1 MPTSRSASSAR
12 SGHSRILGAIDVG
25 TNAVR
30 LELARPMPDGSF
42 DLVHSERDPV
52 RPGEGVFKT
61 GRIPREVEARLLSTL
76 RRYAALA
83 RRHRARVRAVAT
95 SAIREAK
102 NGPDVVA
109 RVRKA
114 TGLELEVISGK
125 EEARLIALG
134 VLRGQP
140 PRAHN
145 LVVDIG
151 GGSTEIAVAVG
162 DHPTSLFSVAIG
174 SVRLTETFDSSGK
187 VPSKRLE
194 LMRTFAAE
202 AFQRSLPRF
211 AHPRRALG
219 SSGTIGTIVS
229 FAAEGGRRVA
239 TRKRIRRAVELL
251 AAMGLEERRRTFDA
265 RRGEIVVAGAVVL
278 EALVERLGLESVT
291 AVETGLRQ
299 GLLVD
304 MQERQGR
311 DAPDASTAEASR
323 ALGRRFAFDEA
334 HADQVTHVALGL
346 FDDLAGVHG
355 LPASARPILEAAA
368 LLHDVGSAV
377 SYSKHHKHTFYL
389 VANGDIPG
397 FSDRERMLVALVAR
411 YHRRSPPDRERPD
424 LATLSPAEFRT
435 VRKLAT
441 LLRLADSCDRSHH
454 QLVRSSRAQVTGGA
468 VRLALRSRHPID
480 LEILGRGARGRALPA
495 GLRQA
500 PGALGRPI
508 GGLSRIVAP
517 GAVPC

>member
-1 MPTSRSASSAR
+1 VSPPRKHAPKPPA
-12 SGHSRILGAIDVG
+12 HARILGAIDVG

-30 LELARPMPDGSF
+30 LELARPLPDGSF
-42 DLVHSERDPV
+42 DVLHSERDPV

-61 GRIPREVEARLLSTL
+61 GRIPREVEQRLLSTL

-109 RVRKA
+109 RVLA
-114 TGLELEVISGK
+114 STGLELEVISGK

-140 PRAHN
+140 PRARN

-151 GGSTEIAVAVG
+151 GGSTEIAVATG
-162 DHPTSLFSVAIG
+162 DHPTSLFTVAIG
-174 SVRLTETFDSSGK
+174 SVRLTETFDSTGK
-187 VPSKRLE
+187 VPPRRLE

-211 AHPRRALG
+211 AHPRHALG

-229 FAAEGGRRVA
+229 FAAEGGRRSA
-239 TRKRIRRAVELL
+239 TRKRIRRAVDVL
-251 AAMGLEERRRTFDA
+251 ASMGLDERRRRFDA

-278 EALVERLGLESVT
+278 EALVDRLGLESVT
-291 AVETGLRQ
+291 SVDTGLRQ

-304 MQERQGR
+304 MLERQGR
-311 DAPDASTAEASR
+311 EAPDASTGEAAR
-323 ALGRRFAFDEA
+323 ALGRRFAFDEV
-334 HADQVTHVALGL
+334 HAAQVARVALSL
-346 FDDLAGVHG
+346 FDDLAGLHR
-355 LPASARPILEAAA
+355 LPASARPMLEAAA

-377 SYSKHHKHTFYL
+377 SYSRHHKHTFYL
-389 VANGDIPG
+389 IANGDIPG
-397 FSDRERMLVALVAR
+397 FSDRERQLVALVAR

-424 LATLSPAEFRT
+424 LVSLAPADFRS

-454 QLVRSSRAQVTGGA
+454 QLVRDVRARVANGS
-468 VRLALRSRHPID
+468 VRLLLRSRQPID
-480 LEILGRGARGRALPA
+480 LEIWDAEREAALFRQVFGRRLELVTR
-495 GLRQA
+495 R
-500 PGALGRPI
+500 
-508 GGLSRIVAP
+508 
-517 GAVPC
+517 

>member
-1 MPTSRSASSAR
+1 VPTSRSAAAPR
-12 SGHSRILGAIDVG
+12 GPHSRILGAIDVG

-30 LELARPMPDGSF
+30 LELARPLPDGSF
-42 DLVHSERDPV
+42 DLIHSERDPV

-61 GRIPREVEARLLSTL
+61 GRIPREVEQRLVSTL

-83 RRHRARVRAVAT
+83 RRHRAQVRAVAT

-109 RVRKA
+109 RVRSA

-140 PRAHN
+140 ARARN

-162 DHPTSLFSVAIG
+162 DHPRSLHSVAIG
-174 SVRLTETFDSSGK
+174 SVRLTELFDSSGK
-187 VPSKRLE
+187 VPRRRLA

-219 SSGTIGTIVS
+219 SSGTIGTIVAH
-229 FAAEGGRRVA
+229 AAAGGRRVA
-239 TRKRIRRAVELL
+239 TRKRIRRAVEEL
-251 AAMGLEERRRTFDA
+251 AAMGLDERRRVFDA

-278 EALVERLGLESVT
+278 EALMDRLGLESVT
-291 AVETGLRQ
+291 SVDTGLRQ

-304 MQERQGR
+304 MLER
-311 DAPDASTAEASR
+311 DARAGPDASTGEAAR
-323 ALGRRFAFDEA
+323 ALGRRFDFDEE
-334 HADQVTHVALGL
+334 HADQVARVALAL
-346 FDDLAGVHG
+346 FDDLAGLHG
-355 LPASARPILEAAA
+355 LPASTRPVLEAAA

-377 SYSKHHKHTFYL
+377 SYSRHHKHTFYL

-397 FSDRERMLVALVAR
+397 FSDRERGLVALVAR

-424 LATLSPAEFRT
+424 LRVLPPAEFRM

-454 QLVRSSRAQVTGGA
+454 RVVRSVRARLAGGA
-468 VRLALRSRHPID
+468 VRLELRSRHPTD
-480 LEILGRGARGRALPA
+480 LEVWDAEREGPLFRKVFGKRLEI
-495 GLRQA
+495 
-500 PGALGRPI
+500 
-508 GGLSRIVAP
+508 
-517 GAVPC
+517 AVRR

>member
-1 MPTSRSASSAR
+1 MPTSRSASPAR
-12 SGHSRILGAIDVG
+12 GLHPRILGAIDVG

-30 LELARPMPDGSF
+30 LELARPLPDGSF
-42 DLVHSERDPV
+42 ELVHTERDPV

-61 GRIPREVEARLLSTL
+61 GRIPREVEQRLLSTL

-95 SAIREAK
+95 SAVREAK

-109 RVRKA
+109 RVHAA

-134 VLRGQP
+134 VLLGQP

-162 DHPTSLFSVAIG
+162 DHPTSLFTVAIG
-174 SVRLTETFDSSGK
+174 SVRLTETFDSMGK
-187 VPSKRLE
+187 VPRKRLA

-211 AHPRRALG
+211 THPRRALG

-239 TRKRIRRAVELL
+239 TRKRIRRAVEML
-251 AAMGLEERRRTFDA
+251 AAMGLDERRRIFDA

-278 EALVERLGLESVT
+278 EAVMDRLGLESIT

-304 MQERQGR
+304 MLEREGR
-311 DAPDASTAEASR
+311 DAPDASTSEASR
-323 ALGRRFAFDEA
+323 ALGRRFAFDEV
-334 HADQVTHVALGL
+334 HADQVARVALAL
-346 FDDLAGVHG
+346 FDDLAGLHG
-355 LPASARPILEAAA
+355 LPAAARPILEAAA

-377 SYSKHHKHTFYL
+377 SYGKHHKHTHYL
-389 VANGDIPG
+389 IANGDIPG
-397 FSDRERMLVALVAR
+397 FSDRERQLVALVAR

-424 LATLSPAEFRT
+424 LSLLPPSDFRM

-454 QLVRSSRAQVTGGA
+454 QLVRSVRARVTGGA
-468 VRLALRSRHPID
+468 VELVLRSRGPID
-480 LEILGRGARGRALPA
+480 LEVWDAEREGALFRKVFGRRLELAVRRVARG
-495 GLRQA
+495 
-500 PGALGRPI
+500 
-508 GGLSRIVAP
+508 
-517 GAVPC
+517 

>member
-1 MPTSRSASSAR
+1 MPAPRNAPHAR
-12 SGHSRILGAIDVG
+12 APESRILGAIDVG

-30 LELARPMPDGSF
+30 LELALPLPDGSF

-52 RPGEGVFKT
+52 RPGEGVFLT
-61 GRIPREVEARLLSTL
+61 GRMPREVEARLVATL
-76 RRYAALA
+76 RRYAALC
-83 RRHRARVRAVAT
+83 RRHGARVRAVAT
-95 SAIREAK
+95 SAVREAK

-109 RVRKA
+109 RVRA
-114 TGLELEVISGK
+114 SAGLDLEVISGK

-140 PRAHN
+140 PRARN

-162 DHPTSLFSVAIG
+162 EHPTVLHSVAIG
-174 SVRLTETFDSSGK
+174 SVRLTETFDSTGR
-187 VPSKRLE
+187 VPRKRLA
-194 LMRTFAAE
+194 LMRSFAAE

-211 AHPRRALG
+211 AHPGRALG
-219 SSGTIGTIVS
+219 SSGTIGSIVA
-229 FAAEGGRRVA
+229 FAAEGGRRVV
-239 TRKRIRRAVELL
+239 TRKRIRRAVDDL
-251 AAMGLEERRRTFDA
+251 AAMSLDERRRAFDA

-278 EALVERLGLESVT
+278 EALMDTLRLESIASVD
-291 AVETGLRQ
+291 TGLRQ

-304 MQERQGR
+304 MLERER
-311 DAPDASTAEASR
+311 RAAPDPSTGEAAR
-323 ALGRRFAFDEA
+323 ALGRRFGFDEA
-334 HADQVTHVALGL
+334 HADKVASIALSL
-346 FDDLAGVHG
+346 FDDLAGLHG

-397 FSDRERMLVALVAR
+397 FSDRERQLVALVAR
-411 YHRRSPPDRERPD
+411 YHRRSPPDRDRPD
-424 LATLSPAEFRT
+424 LAPLPPAEFRM

-454 QLVRSSRAQVTGGA
+454 QAVRGVRASLSGGA
-468 VRLALRSRHPID
+468 VRLALR
-480 LEILGRGARGRALPA
+480 ARGPIELEVWDADREGPLFRKVF
-495 GLRQA
+495 GRRLELQ
-500 PGALGRPI
+500 PGR
-508 GGLSRIVAP
+508 
-517 GAVPC
+517 

>member
-1 MPTSRSASSAR
+1 MPTSRSTSTPRALQ
-12 SGHSRILGAIDVG
+12 SRILGAIDVG

-30 LELARPMPDGSF
+30 LELARPLPDGSF
-42 DLVHSERDPV
+42 DLVHTERDPV

-61 GRIPREVEARLLSTL
+61 GRIPHEVELRLLSTL

-83 RRHRARVRAVAT
+83 RRHRAIVRAVAT
-95 SAIREAK
+95 SAVREAK
-102 NGPDVVA
+102 NGPEVVA

-140 PRAHN
+140 PRARN

-151 GGSTEIAVAVG
+151 GGSTEVAVAVG
-162 DHPTSLFSVAIG
+162 DHPQSLYSVAIG
-174 SVRLTETFDSSGK
+174 SVRLTETFDSMGR
-187 VPSKRLE
+187 VPRKRLD

-219 SSGTIGTIVS
+219 SSGTIGTIVA
-229 FAAEGGRRVA
+229 FAAEGGGKVA
-239 TRKRIRRAVELL
+239 TGKRIRRAVELL
-251 AAMGLEERRRTFDA
+251 ADMGLDERRRIFDA

-278 EALVERLGLESVT
+278 EALMERLGLESIT
-291 AVETGLRQ
+291 SVETGLRQ

-304 MQERQGR
+304 MLERQGR
-311 DAPDASTAEASR
+311 DAPDASTREAAR

-334 HADQVTHVALGL
+334 HADQVARVALTL
-346 FDDLAGVHG
+346 FDDLAGLHA
-355 LPASARPILEAAA
+355 LPASARPVLEAAA

-377 SYSKHHKHTFYL
+377 SYAKHHKHTFYL
-389 VANGDIPG
+389 IANGDIPG
-397 FSDRERMLVALVAR
+397 FSDRERQQVALVAR
-411 YHRRSPPDRERPD
+411 YHRRSPPDRDRPD
-424 LATLSPAEFRT
+424 LALLAPADFRT

-454 QLVRSSRAQVTGGA
+454 QLVRGVRARMAAGA
-468 VRLALRSRHPID
+468 VHLSLRSRSPID
-480 LEILGRGARGRALPA
+480 LEVWDAERE
-495 GLRQA
+495 
-500 PGALGRPI
+500 GALFRRVFGRRLE
-508 GGLSRIVAP
+508 LSVRR
-517 GAVPC
+517 

>member
-1 MPTSRSASSAR
+1 MTSALAWSSVPTSRSASQAR
-12 SGHSRILGAIDVG
+12 VAHARILGAIDVG

-61 GRIPREVEARLLSTL
+61 GRIPREVEQRLLSTL

-83 RRHRARVRAVAT
+83 RRHRAVVRAVAT

-109 RVRKA
+109 RVRAA

-140 PRAHN
+140 PRARN
-145 LVVDIG
+145 LVLDIG

-174 SVRLTETFDSSGK
+174 SVRLAETFDSMGK
-187 VPSKRLE
+187 IPPRRLE

-251 AAMGLEERRRTFDA
+251 ARMGLEERRRIFDA

-278 EALVERLGLESVT
+278 EALLDRLGLESVT

-304 MQERQGR
+304 MLERQGR
-311 DAPDASTAEASR
+311 EVPDPSTGEASR
-323 ALGRRFAFDEA
+323 ALGRRFAFDEE
-334 HADQVTHVALGL
+334 HAAQVTRVALGL
-346 FDDLAGVHG
+346 FDDLAGLHG

-389 VANGDIPG
+389 IANGDIPG
-397 FSDRERMLVALVAR
+397 FSDRERQLVALVAR
-411 YHRRSPPDRERPD
+411 YHRRSPPDRDRLD
-424 LATLSPAEFRT
+424 LAALSPADFRT

-454 QLVRSSRAQVTGGA
+454 QLVRSSRAHLASGA
-468 VRLALRSRHPID
+468 VRLTLRSRHPID
-480 LEILGRGARGRALPA
+480 LEIWDAERESALF
-495 GLRQA
+495 RQVF
-500 PGALGRPI
+500 GKRLE
-508 GGLSRIVAP
+508 L
-517 GAVPC
+517 AVRR

>member
-1 MPTSRSASSAR
+1 MSPPRKHAR
-12 SGHSRILGAIDVG
+12 KPPAHARILGAIDVG

-30 LELARPMPDGSF
+30 LELARPLPDGSF
-42 DLVHSERDPV
+42 DVLHSERDPV

-61 GRIPREVEARLLSTL
+61 GRIPREVEQRLLSTL

-109 RVRKA
+109 RVLA
-114 TGLELEVISGK
+114 STGLELEVISGK

-140 PRAHN
+140 PRARN

-151 GGSTEIAVAVG
+151 GGSTEIAVATG
-162 DHPTSLFSVAIG
+162 DHPTSLFTVAIG
-174 SVRLTETFDSSGK
+174 SVRLTETFDSTGK
-187 VPSKRLE
+187 VPPRRLE

-211 AHPRRALG
+211 AHPRHALG

-229 FAAEGGRRVA
+229 FAAEGGRRSA
-239 TRKRIRRAVELL
+239 TRKRIRRAVDVL
-251 AAMGLEERRRTFDA
+251 ASMGLDERRRRFDA

-278 EALVERLGLESVT
+278 EALVDRLGLESVT
-291 AVETGLRQ
+291 SVDTGLRQ

-304 MQERQGR
+304 MLERQGR
-311 DAPDASTAEASR
+311 EAPDASTGEAAR
-323 ALGRRFAFDEA
+323 ALGRRFAFDEV
-334 HADQVTHVALGL
+334 HAAQVARVALSL
-346 FDDLAGVHG
+346 FDDLAGLHR
-355 LPASARPILEAAA
+355 LPASARPMLEAAA

-377 SYSKHHKHTFYL
+377 SYSRHHKHTFYL
-389 VANGDIPG
+389 IANGDIPG
-397 FSDRERMLVALVAR
+397 FSDRERQLVALVAR

-424 LATLSPAEFRT
+424 LVSLAPADFRS

-454 QLVRSSRAQVTGGA
+454 QLVRDVRARVANGS
-468 VRLALRSRHPID
+468 VRLLLRSRQPID
-480 LEILGRGARGRALPA
+480 LEIWDAEREAALFRQVFGRRLELVTR
-495 GLRQA
+495 R
-500 PGALGRPI
+500 
-508 GGLSRIVAP
+508 
-517 GAVPC
+517 

>member
-1 MPTSRSASSAR
+1 LQVRPPRKHTPNPPVHA
-12 SGHSRILGAIDVG
+12 RILGAIDVG

-30 LELARPMPDGSF
+30 LELARPLPDGSF
-42 DLVHSERDPV
+42 DVLHSERDPV

-61 GRIPREVEARLLSTL
+61 GRIPREVEQRLLSTL

-109 RVRKA
+109 RVLAA

-140 PRAHN
+140 PRARN

-151 GGSTEIAVAVG
+151 GGSTEIAVATG
-162 DHPTSLFSVAIG
+162 DHPTSLFTVAIG
-174 SVRLTETFDSSGK
+174 SVRLTETFDSMGK
-187 VPSKRLE
+187 VPPRRLE

-211 AHPRRALG
+211 THPRRALG

-229 FAAEGGRRVA
+229 FAAEGGGRIA
-239 TRKRIRRAVELL
+239 TRKRIRRAVEVL
-251 AAMGLEERRRTFDA
+251 AAMGLDERRRRFDA

-278 EALVERLGLESVT
+278 EALMDGLGLESV
-291 AVETGLRQ
+291 ASVDTGLRQ

-304 MQERQGR
+304 MLERQGR
-311 DAPDASTAEASR
+311 GVPDASTGEASR
-323 ALGRRFAFDEA
+323 GLGRRFAFDEV
-334 HADQVTHVALGL
+334 HAAQVARVALSL
-346 FDDLAGVHG
+346 FDDLAGLHR
-355 LPASARPILEAAA
+355 LPASARPLLEAAA

-389 VANGDIPG
+389 IANGDIPG
-397 FSDRERMLVALVAR
+397 FSDREREIVALVAR

-424 LATLSPAEFRT
+424 LAVLSPADFRM

-454 QLVRSSRAQVTGGA
+454 QLVKGLRAQGSGGT
-468 VRLALRSRHPID
+468 VRLSLRSRGPID
-480 LEILGRGARGRALPA
+480 LEIWDAEREGPLFRKVFGRRLEISARR
-495 GLRQA
+495 
-500 PGALGRPI
+500 
-508 GGLSRIVAP
+508 
-517 GAVPC
+517 

>member
-1 MPTSRSASSAR
+1 
-12 SGHSRILGAIDVG
+12 VG

-30 LELARPMPDGSF
+30 LELARPLPDGSF
-42 DLVHSERDPV
+42 DVLHSERDPV

-61 GRIPREVEARLLSTL
+61 GRIPREVEQRLLSTL

-83 RRHRARVRAVAT
+83 RRHRAQVRAVAT

-109 RVRKA
+109 RVLA
-114 TGLELEVISGK
+114 STGLELEVISGK

-140 PRAHN
+140 PRARN

-151 GGSTEIAVAVG
+151 GGSTEIAVATG
-162 DHPTSLFSVAIG
+162 DHPTSLFTVAIG
-174 SVRLTETFDSSGK
+174 SVRLTETFDSTGK
-187 VPSKRLE
+187 VQPTRLE

-211 AHPRRALG
+211 AHPHRAMG

-229 FAAEGGRRVA
+229 FAAEGGGRSA
-239 TRKRIRRAVELL
+239 TRKRVRRAVEVL
-251 AAMGLEERRRTFDA
+251 AAMGLDERRRRFDA

-278 EALVERLGLESVT
+278 EALMDRLGLESVT
-291 AVETGLRQ
+291 SVDTGLRQ

-304 MQERQGR
+304 MLERQGR
-311 DAPDASTAEASR
+311 VAPDASTGEAAR
-323 ALGRRFAFDEA
+323 ALGRRFAFDEV
-334 HADQVTHVALGL
+334 HAAQVARVALSL
-346 FDDLAGVHG
+346 FDDLAGLHR
-355 LPASARPILEAAA
+355 LPASARPMLEAAA

-377 SYSKHHKHTFYL
+377 SYSRHHKHTFYL
-389 VANGDIPG
+389 IANGDIPG
-397 FSDRERMLVALVAR
+397 FSDRERLLVALVAR
-411 YHRRSPPDRERPD
+411 YHRRSAPDRERPD
-424 LATLSPAEFRT
+424 LVSLAPADFRT

-454 QLVRSSRAQVTGGA
+454 QLVRDVRARVANGS
-468 VRLALRSRHPID
+468 VRLLLRSRQPID
-480 LEILGRGARGRALPA
+480 LEIWDAEREAALFRQVFGRRLELVTR
-495 GLRQA
+495 R
-500 PGALGRPI
+500 
-508 GGLSRIVAP
+508 
-517 GAVPC
+517 

>member
-1 MPTSRSASSAR
+1 
-12 SGHSRILGAIDVG
+12 VG

-30 LELARPMPDGSF
+30 LELARPLPDGSF

-61 GRIPREVEARLLSTL
+61 GRIPREVEQRLLSTL

-83 RRHRARVRAVAT
+83 RRHRAQVRAVAT

-102 NGPDVVA
+102 NGPDVVD
-109 RVRKA
+109 RVRAA

-140 PRAHN
+140 PRARN

-151 GGSTEIAVAVG
+151 GGSTEIAVATG
-162 DHPTSLFSVAIG
+162 DHPTSLYSVAIG
-174 SVRLTETFDSSGK
+174 SVRLTDTFDSSGK
-187 VPSKRLE
+187 VPPRRLD
-194 LMRTFAAE
+194 LIRTFAAE

-211 AHPRRALG
+211 PHPSRALG

-229 FAAEGGRRVA
+229 FAAEGGGKVA
-239 TRKRIRRAVELL
+239 TRKRIRRAVRVL
-251 AAMGLEERRRTFDA
+251 AGMSLDERRRIFDA

-278 EALVERLGLESVT
+278 EAVMDRLGLESIT

-299 GLLVD
+299 GLLID
-304 MQERQGR
+304 MLERQGR
-311 DAPDASTAEASR
+311 EAPDASTGEAAR
-323 ALGRRFAFDEA
+323 LLGRRFAFDEE
-334 HADQVTHVALGL
+334 HAAQVARVALAL
-346 FDDLAGVHG
+346 FDDLAGLHG

-368 LLHDVGSAV
+368 VLHDVGSAV
-377 SYSKHHKHTFYL
+377 SYSRHHKHTYYL
-389 VANGDIPG
+389 IANGDIPG
-397 FSDRERMLVALVAR
+397 FSDRERQLVALVAR

-424 LATLSPAEFRT
+424 LSSLAPAEFRT

-454 QLVRSSRAQVTGGA
+454 QLVRAARARAKGGA
-468 VRLALRSRHPID
+468 VRLTLRSRHPID
-480 LEILGRGARGRALPA
+480 LELWDAEREATLFRQVFGRRLELVTR
-495 GLRQA
+495 R
-500 PGALGRPI
+500 
-508 GGLSRIVAP
+508 
-517 GAVPC
+517 